1 MRPKHVPAA
10 SLALLL
16 ALGAARAGAAPDED
30 DDAAAREAAVAL
42 FEGKLTAAEAA
53 RAWDRAKLDAE
64 EAAALV
70 RSLPR
75 EAAPLTSH
83 QTTLVDGYGVETD
96 AEVVLPADGPQ
107 EDGTY
112 RALVLLHGIRGD
124 ARQVLPFVP
133 ALAPPH
139 TIVIAPSAKLPHADE
154 DPEDLR
160 TSRAAGID
168 VMKRF
173 PHWWSYAAR
182 TFPLVALDYLKRRYP
197 IDTDR
202 VVLMGYSMG
211 GFGAWNVGLRYHDLF
226 AAVTPFAGGLS
237 REEFASGLLG
247 RDRLTRALLD
257 NATMVP
263 VYFVH
268 GDEDDV
274 VPVGPE
280 RWTHEELTERKVVHT
295 YVEIAGGKHLLVDF
309 LRGGEQT
316 SRFRE
321 WLDTRVRRA
330 SPRRVVHRAIGDD
343 HAGAYWVR
351 IDGIVGAS
359 ARVEAEAHRNRVV
372 VTTEGVSRLTLFV
385 DPEVLDP
392 RKTITVFVDEQPV
405 FQGKPRPSL
414 VAVAESFARARDP
427 RLVYERMLTVDVT
440 PRGAPQEGDR
450 GDLLRGGRR
459 R

>member
-1 MRPKHVPAA
+1 MRTNPHVVCAALLALSVPAA
-10 SLALLL
+10 H
-16 ALGAARAGAAPDED
+16 AAPDE
-30 DDAAAREAAVAL
+30 AAARDAALAL
-42 FEGKLTAAEAA
+42 FEGRMTPVEAA
-53 RAWDRAKLDAE
+53 QVWDRAKLDAE

-70 RSLPR
+70 RALPR

-83 QTTLVDGYGVETD
+83 QTTLRDGYGVETD

-160 TSRAAGID
+160 ASRGAGMDI
-168 VMKRF
+168 MKRF
-173 PHWWSYAAR
+173 PHWWSYRAR
-182 TFPLVALDYLKRRYP
+182 TFPIAALDYLKRRYP
-197 IDTDR
+197 LDTDR

-257 NATMVP
+257 NVAMVP

-280 RWTHEELTERKVVHT
+280 RWTHEELTEKKLVHT
-295 YVEIAGGKHLLVDF
+295 YVEIAGGKHLLDSF
-309 LRGGEQT
+309 LREDEDT
-316 SRFRE
+316 RRFRE
-321 WLDTRVRRA
+321 WLDTRLRRA
-330 SPRRVVHRAIGDD
+330 SPRRVIHRAIGDY
-343 HAGAYWVR
+343 HPGAYWVR
-351 IDGIVGAS
+351 IDGMAGPA
-359 ARVEAEAHRNRVV
+359 ARVEAEAQRNRVI

-385 DPEVLDP
+385 DPAVLDP
-392 RKTITVFVDEQPV
+392 RKAITVFVDEKPA

-414 VAVAESFARARDP
+414 LAVAESFARTRDP
-427 RLVYERMLTVDVT
+427 KLVYERMITLEVT
-440 PRGAPQEGDR
+440 PRGVQQGGGW
-450 GDLLRGGRR
+450 GDLLRGGGRR
-459 R
+459 

>member
-1 MRPKHVPAA
+1 MRRHLAA
-10 SLALLL
+10 CAALLFAHCACTAPRADAGPEDAP
-16 ALGAARAGAAPDED
+16 ALE
-30 DDAAAREAAVAL
+30 AAAAL
-42 FEGKLTAAEAA
+42 FEGRLTPAEAA
-53 RAWDRAKLDAE
+53 RVWERAKLE
-64 EAAALV
+64 PGEAAALV
-70 RSLPR
+70 RALPL
-75 EAAPLTSH
+75 EVAPLTSH
-83 QTTLVDGYGVETD
+83 QTTLRDGYGLETD

-107 EDGTY
+107 EGGAY

-124 ARQVLPFVP
+124 ARQVLPLIPVF
-133 ALAPPH
+133 APPH
-139 TIVIAPSAKLPHADE
+139 TIVIAPSAKMPHADE

-160 TSRAAGID
+160 NARAAGVDI
-168 VMKRF
+168 MKRF
-173 PHWWSYAAR
+173 PHWWSYRERSFAVA
-182 TFPLVALDYLKRRYP
+182 ALDYLKRRYP

-237 REEFASGLLG
+237 REEFAAGLLG
-247 RDRLTRALLD
+247 RDQVTRALLD
-257 NATMVP
+257 NVAMVP

-280 RWTHEELTERKVVHT
+280 RWTDEELIEKKLVHT
-295 YVEIAGGKHLLVDF
+295 YVEIEGGKHLLTSF
-309 LRGGEQT
+309 LKEDEGTR
-316 SRFRE
+316 RFRE

-330 SPRRVVHRAIGDD
+330 SPRRVVHRAIGDY

-351 IDGIVGAS
+351 IDGMAGPT

-372 VTTEGVSRLTLFV
+372 VTTEGVTRLTLFV

-392 RKTITVFVDEQPV
+392 RRTITVFVDGKPA

-414 VAVAESFARARDP
+414 LAVAESFARARDP
-427 RLVYERMLTVDVT
+427 KLVYERKLEVEVT
-440 PRGAPQEGDR
+440 PRGVQREGDP
-450 GDLLRGGRR
+450 GDLLRGGGRR
-459 R
+459 